1 MNTKQLL
8 AYSLLAT
15 LTTPVFAD
23 ITRPDPTVFFDKD
36 LQVKPDILLNQPKV
50 TTPTIAPVATDNS
63 LEARIN
69 AAIMG
74 KDWAQL
80 EQLLKQYKKVADKD
94 QTLYDYG
101 LGALYRHQGNQK
113 QAIALYRQ
121 ILARQ
126 PDLHYPRFD
135 LAMMLFEDKQYQAA
149 KTELELAQPHL
160 ALPLQRL
167 VDQILANMQ
176 KAQRWQPSLNLSY
189 ESTDNVN
196 QASDLKEIRLGNAT
210 FVRSGDSLPQSAHGI
225 DYTLG
230 ASRELN
236 LSGNHYLYSN
246 FEVDGVDYWDNHD
259 YSEITARAN
268 LGYRY
273 KDIHQSWGV
282 IPLFEQ
288 NWLGGD
294 RYNQNYGATLE
305 YNRQLNQQ

>member
-1 MNTKQLL
+1 MNTKHFL

-15 LTTPVFAD
+15 LTTPAFAD
-23 ITRPDPTVFFDKD
+23 ITTTPDPTVFFDKD
-36 LQVKPDILLNQPKV
+36 PQVKPDLLLNQPKIA
-50 TTPTIAPVATDNS
+50 TPTVAPVASDNT
-63 LEARIN
+63 LETRIN

-74 KDWAQL
+74 KDWVQL
-80 EQLLKQYKKVADKD
+80 GQLLKQYQQVADKD

-101 LGALYRHQGNQK
+101 LGALYRHQGKQK

-273 KDIHQSWGV
+273 KDIHQIMGYYSTV
-282 IPLFEQ
+282 
-288 NWLGGD
+288 
-294 RYNQNYGATLE
+294 
-305 YNRQLNQQ
+305 

>member
-126 PDLHYPRFD
+126 PDL
-135 LAMMLFEDKQYQAA
+135 Q
-149 KTELELAQPHL
+149 
-160 ALPLQRL
+160 
-167 VDQILANMQ
+167 
-176 KAQRWQPSLNLSY
+176 
-189 ESTDNVN
+189 
-196 QASDLKEIRLGNAT
+196 
-210 FVRSGDSLPQSAHGI
+210 
-225 DYTLG
+225 
-230 ASRELN
+230 
-236 LSGNHYLYSN
+236 
-246 FEVDGVDYWDNHD
+246 
-259 YSEITARAN
+259 
-268 LGYRY
+268 
-273 KDIHQSWGV
+273 
-282 IPLFEQ
+282 
-288 NWLGGD
+288 
-294 RYNQNYGATLE
+294 
-305 YNRQLNQQ
+305 